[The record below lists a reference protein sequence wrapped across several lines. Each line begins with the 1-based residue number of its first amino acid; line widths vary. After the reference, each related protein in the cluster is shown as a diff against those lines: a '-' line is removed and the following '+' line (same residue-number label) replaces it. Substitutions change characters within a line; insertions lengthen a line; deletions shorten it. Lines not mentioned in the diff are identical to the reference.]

1 MTFDEYFTKL
11 KENSIWWDQL
21 PLSYPNR
28 NLTAVAR
35 QHFTWMVAME
45 MKFEDWKHIRV
56 VYQKFLWQAGESPE
70 QPKYDKAEHI
80 QIAENVLKR
89 ETPEYKAAAQKVID
103 AIQAAPMWKKPVP
116 VLDPET
122 EGAERKK
129 AHATNYPSTTPD
141 EAYRKKRHLE
151 YIKRNYVTVGSIAEK
166 SVNWIPEDEF
176 NTQYDNDML

>member
-1 MTFDEYFTKL
+1 MTFDEYFAKL

-35 QHFTWMVAME
+35 QHYTWMVAME

-56 VYQKFLWQAGESPE
+56 VYQKFLWQAGESHE
-70 QPKYDKAEHI
+70 QPKYDKAEPI

-89 ETPEYKAAAQKVID
+89 ETPEYLAAAQKVID
-103 AIQAAPMWKKPVP
+103 AIQSAPMWKKPVP
-116 VLDPET
+116 VLDAEI

-129 AHATNYPSTTPD
+129 EHGIFHPSTSEED
-141 EAYRKKRHLE
+141 ILRHERHLL
-151 YIKRNYVTVGSIAEK
+151 YIRQNYDAVTGAKLPV
-166 SVNWIPEDEF
+166 WISEEEF
-176 NTQYDNDML
+176 NKTFIQTATD